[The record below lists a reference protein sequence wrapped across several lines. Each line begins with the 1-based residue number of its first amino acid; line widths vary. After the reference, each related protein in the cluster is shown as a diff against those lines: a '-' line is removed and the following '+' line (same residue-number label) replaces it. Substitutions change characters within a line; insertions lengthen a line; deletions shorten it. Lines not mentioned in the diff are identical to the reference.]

1 MADKIST
8 LKNLE
13 KIAHQKVERVQKELV
28 QVLSAMDTL
37 AHKVVALKD
46 QIAHEASSLGDDV
59 HMLTYFDRFE
69 KRTKNEIKKIEGEI
83 QTLRQHE
90 AHLRSELAENY
101 AEEKR
106 YKILLDRKIEQQK
119 KEQAKKNQV
128 QLDEIAS
135 TRATHQDHNDKG

>member
-1 MADKIST
+1 MAGKIST

-13 KIAHQKVERVQKELV
+13 KIAHHKVERVQKELA

-37 AHKVVALKD
+37 AHKIVILKD
-46 QIAHEASSLGDDV
+46 KIAHEASSLSDDV

-69 KRTKNEIKKIEGEI
+69 KRTKGEIKKIEGEI

-90 AHLRSELAENY
+90 AQLRSELAENF

-119 KEQAKKNQV
+119 KEQAKKHQV

-135 TRATHQDHNDKG
+135 SRATYQDHNDKG